1 MAVVGMVVIPSLTLA
16 LVTHLAVITHPR
28 GAAVITM
35 GIRASNVVSLATA
48 LELRGL
54 AAPQMLARRTAS
66 NILLVA
72 AKSEALAAALGAAKA
87 LLKV

>member
-1 MAVVGMVVIPSLTLA
+1 MAVVGMVVIPPLTLA

-28 GAAVITM
+28 RAAVITM